1 MQIRSIIFENPIP
14 LTSNLYL
21 KPVALTLITDSNW
34 KYFHLQIAAVR
45 MQQEMAEW
53 GAFRDAQS
61 PIHSPS
67 HSQVASSS
75 GDTPAKTKSKS
86 RDDRDVYSTETKV
99 QSLSNERND
108 RRYMGESSSG
118 GTRRHFNS
126 FNYTGDYSTWDYRKY
141 LDGSEPGDDGYSGG
155 NNAQR
160 NTESGSASRTVN
172 GSVGAGNEATMQ
184 KVTMN

>member
-1 MQIRSIIFENPIP
+1 MQICSIIFGIS
-14 LTSNLYL
+14 SNFDL
-21 KPVALTLITDSNW
+21 KSVALTLIIDSNW
-34 KYFHLQIAAVR
+34 NYFLLQIAAVR

-53 GAFRDAQS
+53 GAYRHAQS

-108 RRYMGESSSG
+108 RRYMGESSRG
-118 GTRRHFNS
+118 GTGRHFNS
-126 FNYTGDYSTWDYRKY
+126 LNYTGDYSTWDYRKY
-141 LDGSEPGDDGYSGG
+141 LDGSEPSDDGYNGG

-160 NTESGSASRTVN
+160 NTESGSAGRTAN
-172 GSVGAGNEATMQ
+172 GSEGAGNEATMQ